1 MKLGLIYA
9 CDLVGFPY
17 AHGGAYQEVADNT
30 NNIIVS
36 RAPGIYAT
44 GLIEENYAS
53 KSFYN
58 QAKSCDL
65 TM

>member
-1 MKLGLIYA
+1 MKFGLIDA

-17 AHGGAYQEVADNT
+17 AHGCAFQEVADST

-44 GLIEENYAS
+44 GLIEE
-53 KSFYN
+53 
-58 QAKSCDL
+58 
-65 TM
+65 

>member
-1 MKLGLIYA
+1 MS
-9 CDLVGFPY
+9 Y
-17 AHGGAYQEVADNT
+17 AHGGAFQEVADST
-30 NNIIVS
+30 NNIIVY

-58 QAKSCDL
+58 KAKSCDL